1 MNIGN
6 NLFQARKEEQEN
18 KEIIDLNKNKK
29 S

>member
-18 KEIIDLNKNKK
+18 IEIIDLNKNKK